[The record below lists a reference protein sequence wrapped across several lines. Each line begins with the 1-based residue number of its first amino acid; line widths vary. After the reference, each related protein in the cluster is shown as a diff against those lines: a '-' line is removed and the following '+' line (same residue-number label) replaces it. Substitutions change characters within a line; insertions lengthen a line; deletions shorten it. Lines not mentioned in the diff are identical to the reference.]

1 MILISCLFIAVL
13 LPYITKLPIVY
24 AIKQE
29 GGYNNNYPRWQQAN
43 LKGFGARALAGHQN
57 SFESL
62 IVFSTAVLAALAT
75 GHTSKMVELL
85 AITHIIARVIYHIL
99 YLMNLATLRSL
110 VWLVGL
116 VCSLSILG
124 TCL

>member
-1 MILISCLFIAVL
+1 MILVSCLFIAAL
-13 LPYITKLPIVY
+13 LPYLAKLPMIY

-43 LKGFGARALAGHQN
+43 LKGFGARALAAHQN

-62 IVFSTAVLAALAT
+62 LIFSTAVLAALAT
-75 GHTSKMVELL
+75 GHVSRWVEML
-85 AITHIIARVIYHIL
+85 AVIHIIARVIYHVL

-116 VCSLSILG
+116 VCSLTILG
-124 TCL
+124 SCI